1 MRHLQS
7 FNSEE
12 EVRAALEAGT
22 LGKPYVAK
30 VGDELDFNTITIV
43 PPEPDYSQIPLTFEY
58 LEDGDIAF
66 LTDDKFM
73 YQLNGG
79 EWVTVSHDPES
90 EDGTSL
96 IISVSSGDTLAL
108 VTQLEQEGTV
118 QFSGDPRFN
127 AYGNIMS
134 LAAADGDD
142 FRELLDLNDVYF
154 FNAHSAF
161 HDEGLEIFA
170 KPVVNAENVVF
181 PATALTDG
189 CYEYMFAD
197 CHELRLPPKSFPLA
211 DLSGIGDYPEAAPYL
226 HMFEGT
232 IRLERIPQLPAYSA
246 VCNYIYIN
254 MFSNYYEEE
263 GVEDALSGVPADSL
277 PATTLAPGCYIDMF
291 AGRKNLVNTPVLPAT
306 TLVDECYKGMFDS
319 CADITGITM
328 LATSIEQDANP
339 FGGCG
344 ESEGWVDGT
353 GWYEG
358 GDDKVLYVNPNS
370 TIEFDVYPEDDSET
384 ECTPTML
391 PYRWTIENYS
401 A

>member
-1 MRHLQS
+1 MNYFGIYNTSGDVKTAL
-7 FNSEE
+7 SE
-12 EVRAALEAGT
+12 GT
-22 LGKPYVAK
+22 LNKPYVAI
-30 VGDELDFNTITIV
+30 VGDEIDYDSQVNEI
-43 PPEPDYSQIPLTFEY
+43 DYSQIPLTFEY

-108 VTQLEQEGTV
+108 ITKLENEGTV

-134 LAAADGDD
+134 LVAADGDD
-142 FRELLDLNDVYF
+142 FRELLDLNDVNF
-154 FNAHSAF
+154 FNAHNAF

-197 CHELRLPPKSFPLA
+197 CKELVLPPKSFPLA
-211 DLSGIGDYPEAAPYL
+211 DLSNIGDYDDAGPYIL
-226 HMFEGT
+226 MFLGCT
-232 IRLERIPQLPAYSA
+232 KLERIPQLPAYTSA
-246 VCNYIYIN
+246 CTGMYKG
-254 MFSNYYEEE
+254 MFAWYDDGE
-263 GVEDALSGVPADSL
+263 GVLPVLSGVPADCL
-277 PATTLAPGCYIDMF
+277 PATTLAPNCYRAMF
-291 AGRKNLVNTPVLPAT
+291 AGRGNLVTTPVLPAA
-306 TLVDECYKGMFDS
+306 TLVDGCYSGMFEG
-319 CADITGITM
+319 CAKITGVTM
-328 LATSIEQDANP
+328 LATSIEEDANP

-344 ESEGWVDGT
+344 ESEGWVDNT

-391 PYRWTIENYS
+391 PYRWTIENYT